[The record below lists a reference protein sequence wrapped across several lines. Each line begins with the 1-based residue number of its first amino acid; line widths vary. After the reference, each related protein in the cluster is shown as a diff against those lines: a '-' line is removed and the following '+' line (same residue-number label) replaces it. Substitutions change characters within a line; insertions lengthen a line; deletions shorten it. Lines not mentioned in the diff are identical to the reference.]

1 MTDTFHS
8 CEITPNGISVKVLR
22 DGVGH
27 RTAIGVKD
35 YASKAAFTAAVG
47 AMLADVLGENL
58 ALVAA
63 NIAAREDDKAAAID
77 ALTAQHQSQV
87 AALEADIA
95 TLGTKDEAVA
105 MRKAQERAN
114 DLKLLA
120 EVTARLRV
128 DEHTEPEPADVK
140 L

>member
-1 MTDTFHS
+1 MTDQFHS
-8 CEITPNGISVKVLR
+8 CDITPTGISVKVLR

-35 YASKAAFTAAVG
+35 YAASSDFIAAVTNLLT
-47 AMLADVLGENL
+47 ATLGKDL
-58 ALVAA
+58 ALVVA
-63 NIAAREDDKAAAID
+63 NIAAREDDKAATID
-77 ALTAQHQSQV
+77 ALTAQHQEQV

-95 TLGTKDEAVA
+95 ILGTKEEALA
-105 MRKAQERAN
+105 IRKAQARAN

-128 DEHTEPEPADVK
+128 DEHAEPEPADVK